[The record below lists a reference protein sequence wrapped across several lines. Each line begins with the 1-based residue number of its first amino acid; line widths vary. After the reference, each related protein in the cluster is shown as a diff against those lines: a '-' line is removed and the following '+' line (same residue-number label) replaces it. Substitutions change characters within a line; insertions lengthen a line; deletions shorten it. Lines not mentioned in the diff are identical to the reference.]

1 MSRPG
6 CIFSLV
12 FTVYCLLHVQSPCQL
27 LWILMILMFVA
38 VSPSDARDIRF
49 TKNELLPGC

>member
-49 TKNELLPGC
+49 TKNELLPG